1 MTKMGVQNVERTT
14 FYIPQ
19 ATFNLLHMGHIITA
33 IDIGTTAISAIVA
46 EKQKDGGIRVLGVA
60 QSPTFGMR
68 KGTVADIDEV
78 VASLKKCVEDAS
90 KSSGVRVRRAVV
102 GVSGPHIHTSNV
114 RGVVAISRADGEIVH
129 EDVQRVIQAAENSMP
144 KNPNREIIHIVPR
157 EYTID
162 SEDGIKDPVGMS
174 GIRLEV
180 DAMVVDGSKSS
191 LKAIVKCIEGAG
203 LEIDDFVFSSL
214 ASAEAVLS
222 RRQKELGV
230 MLLDIGGG
238 TSDFSVWEEG
248 RLIHAGVFSVGGTHI
263 THDIAVGLQVHV
275 DMAEKIKL
283 EFGHSLPETFSKK
296 ETIKLADLGLNDQS
310 VFLKRHIAE
319 IIEARLKDILELA
332 AKELKR
338 IDRSGLLPAGVVLI
352 GGASR
357 IPGIEEIAKKELKL
371 PIEVGKTVNLP
382 HEADK
387 GLQELLFAYP
397 VALGLI
403 AWQVNKASGDNPYF
417 YNATFTLVA
426 SKVKNWLRVFIP

>member
-1 MTKMGVQNVERTT
+1 
-14 FYIPQ
+14 
-19 ATFNLLHMGHIITA
+19 
-33 IDIGTTAISAIVA
+33 
-46 EKQKDGGIRVLGVA
+46 
-60 QSPTFGMR
+60 
-68 KGTVADIDEV
+68 
-78 VASLKKCVEDAS
+78 
-90 KSSGVRVRRAVV
+90 
-102 GVSGPHIHTSNV
+102 
-114 RGVVAISRADGEIVH
+114 
-129 EDVQRVIQAAENSMP
+129 MP